1 VQSLASGLPPNGIR
15 RLKLR
20 RPLRALIQRL
30 RVLFSFSQ
38 GFAILGAYSVDN
50 KEAELMSHLEEI
62 VARLLTEQGLTIA
75 VAESCTGGLIAH
87 QLTNVSGSSVYFMGG
102 VVAYSNEVKERVL
115 GVSGETLAAYGAV
128 SEECAREM
136 ARGARRL
143 FDTDVAISST
153 GIAGPTGGTPQ
164 KPVGLVYVALAAQ
177 DMERCERHLWRG
189 DRLAVRL
196 ENKRRTSEAALEMLR
211 QYLEA
216 R

>member
-1 VQSLASGLPPNGIR
+1 
-15 RLKLR
+15 
-20 RPLRALIQRL
+20 
-30 RVLFSFSQ
+30 
-38 GFAILGAYSVDN
+38 
-50 KEAELMSHLEEI
+50 
-62 VARLLTEQGLTIA
+62 

-87 QLTNVSGSSVYFMGG
+87 QLTNVSGSSAYFIGG

-115 GVSGETLAAYGAV
+115 GVSSEALSSYGAV

-136 ARGARRL
+136 ARGARRF

-177 DMERCERHLWRG
+177 DLERCERHLWQG
-189 DRLAVRL
+189 NRL
-196 ENKRRTSEAALEMLR
+196 ENKQQTSEAALALLR

-216 R
+216 RRP